1 MSETPSLYDL
11 TQDALIGPMRDILLT
26 AAEPP
31 SGPEFSYPV
40 VDQAVSSSMWSWI
53 TKGVGNG
60 IIDLGDDPYTLT
72 GLSNATNAGV
82 LKPGTGGTANAIVEG
97 FCHQLSEDM
106 TVSLPMPSS
115 GTIAY
120 SVCLTHDPR
129 NNDSAGGPISVQVY
143 SGTPPTTFGRVHVVL
158 WTVRRSAN
166 QLLTDATVERFRPR
180 VAPAIYVWDESH
192 KPDPAQQLWGS
203 LCVVGSTGAI
213 YRATTVNEAGG
224 DSGARAWVP
233 LTDVNLR
240 GDNSAYE
247 YVGHGARIGS
257 TRIGQLVV
265 LEGRV
270 RRTGGAIF
278 SGGTQNGYLVHILP
292 QRHRPP
298 TERRFIA
305 SGAGLTDNRHVVVSV
320 YPDGEVRVFPNR
332 NTSWVSIDGCTFTVG
347 R

>member
-1 MSETPSLYDL
+1 MSEPTSYDL
-11 TQDALIGPMRDILLT
+11 VQDDRILAVEDILSN

-31 SGPEFSYPV
+31 SGAEFSYPV
-40 VDQAVSSSMWSWI
+40 VGQAVSSSMWQWV

-60 IIDLGDDPYTLT
+60 IIDLGDGPYTLT
-72 GLSNATNAGV
+72 GLSNATNTGV

-97 FCHQLSEDM
+97 FYHQLSEDM

-115 GTIAY
+115 GTTTY

-180 VAPAIYVWDESH
+180 VAPAIYVWDEAH
-192 KPDPAQQLWGS
+192 KPDPAQQLWGA
-203 LCVVGSTGAI
+203 LCVVGSTGSI
-213 YRATTVNEAGG
+213 YRATTASEAGG
-224 DSGARAWVP
+224 DSDTRAWVP
-233 LTDVNLR
+233 LTDVFLR
-240 GDNSAYE
+240 GDNAAYE
-247 YVGHGARIGS
+247 YVGHGAKIGS
-257 TRIGQLVV
+257 TRIGQMVV
-265 LEGRV
+265 MEGRV
-270 RRTGGAIF
+270 RRAGGAIF
-278 SGGTQNGYLVHILP
+278 SGSTQNGYLVHILP
-292 QRHRPP
+292 PRHRPP

-305 SGAGLTDNRHVVVSV
+305 AGSGLTHNRHVVVSV
-320 YPDGEVRVFPNR
+320 YPDGEVRVFPDR
-332 NTSWVSIDGCTFTVG
+332 DTSWVSIDGCVFTVG